1 MENEGTAAWVRTDR
15 TMAEGK
21 EAERQFIAKE
31 VAEQAEDLRT
41 AKHGHAQAKRKV
53 GEAKRAFLAARQELY
68 VHGLSVG
75 SAVAG

>member
-1 MENEGTAAWVRTDR
+1 
-15 TMAEGK
+15 MAEGK

-41 AKHGHAQAKRKV
+41 AKHGHAQAKR
-53 GEAKRAFLAARQELY
+53 AFLAARQELY